1 MKIAQVPL
9 KVEQNFNRLNNSKKS
24 KINSFNKTLMKQQT
38 VLKRAKVT
46 FSKVLT
52 SNPAIKEAMMLS
64 NASVL
69 NIKETGGHFLINQ
82 IASMPL
88 GALHHSKILIS
99 GTIIKEILLKKS
111 MSMSNTGNLDKL
123 SNLLYIPLPLPR
135 E

>member
-1 MKIAQVPL
+1 M
-9 KVEQNFNRLNNSKKS
+9 
-24 KINSFNKTLMKQQT
+24 
-38 VLKRAKVT
+38 KRAKVT

-69 NIKETGGHFLINQ
+69 NIKETGAHFLINQ

-88 GALHHSKILIS
+88 GALHLSKILIS

-111 MSMSNTGNLDKL
+111 MSMSNTGNLEKL
-123 SNLLYIPLPLPR
+123 SNLLSIPLPLPR